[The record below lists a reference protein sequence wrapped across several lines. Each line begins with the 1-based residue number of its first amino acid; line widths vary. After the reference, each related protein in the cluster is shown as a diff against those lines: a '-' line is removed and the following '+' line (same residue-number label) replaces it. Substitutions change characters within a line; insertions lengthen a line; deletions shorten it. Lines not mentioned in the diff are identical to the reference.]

1 MTSATMQAGPTQT
14 SGQQNQSSGQQ
25 SLHDFLAG
33 YQRPWW
39 ESGDP
44 IATLLAA
51 RAPQLSTQGVGG
63 DIGAQLGQWIAGS
76 QGKQVGQVGGDV
88 LEKLFSMLAAQVPQ
102 QAPQLSTQGV
112 GGDIGAQLGQWIAG
126 SQGKQV
132 GQVGGDV
139 LEKALPLFL
148 SLLASGAPA
157 QVAAR

>member
-1 MTSATMQAGPTQT
+1 
-14 SGQQNQSSGQQ
+14 
-25 SLHDFLAG
+25 
-33 YQRPWW
+33 
-39 ESGDP
+39 
-44 IATLLAA
+44 
-51 RAPQLSTQGVGG
+51 
-63 DIGAQLGQWIAGS
+63 
-76 QGKQVGQVGGDV
+76 
-88 LEKLFSMLAAQVPQ
+88 MLAAQVPQ